1 MKRYEECRE
10 SLQRALD
17 VDPEHAPAHFNLAG
31 TLAVQGKLN
40 EAIASYRTAAA
51 GIWSKKDDKFSRT
64 WSKRANARIKKLTKT
79 LKEK

>member
-1 MKRYEECRE
+1 MKRYEERRE

-17 VDPEHAPAHFNLAG
+17 VEPEHAPAHFNLAG

-40 EAIASYRTAAA
+40 EAIASYRAAA
-51 GIWSKKDDKFSRT
+51 GIWSKKDDKFSKT
-64 WSKRANARIKKLTKT
+64 WSKRANTRIKKLTKT